1 MVLKLGKAKK
11 KAKKEFPAPIDGMR
25 RQVGALPWRLGPAGL
40 EIMLVSSRATRRWIV
55 PKGWP
60 MAGRADHVAAGIE
73 AIEEAG
79 LLGVIDEQSCGAFV
93 YMKRFSR
100 GEEPCEI
107 KLYPLKVVRQRDK
120 WPEKHERMTQWFS
133 VEQAAQKVSDPGLA
147 EVIRLFA
154 TRFAA

>member
-11 KAKKEFPAPIDGMR
+11 KPKKEFPAPIDGMR

-79 LLGVIDEQSCGAFV
+79 LLGVSGQNSDNWRSKPSGRRN
-93 YMKRFSR
+93 KSTRSR
-100 GEEPCEI
+100 VGFTKPSRSLACSNRRPSI
-107 KLYPLKVVRQRDK
+107 
-120 WPEKHERMTQWFS
+120 
-133 VEQAAQKVSDPGLA
+133 QA
-147 EVIRLFA
+147 
-154 TRFAA
+154 